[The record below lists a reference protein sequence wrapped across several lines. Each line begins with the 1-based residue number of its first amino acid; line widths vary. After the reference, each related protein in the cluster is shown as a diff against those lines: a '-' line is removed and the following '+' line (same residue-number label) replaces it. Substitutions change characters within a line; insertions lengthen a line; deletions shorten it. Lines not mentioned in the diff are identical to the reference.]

1 MPCTTPSR
9 SPAGGARSLA
19 LAWAT
24 AAVISA
30 RDARA
35 WYFPEHVV
43 IAHDGL
49 MQLPPEV
56 RDVISGAVDRARS
69 EGMELCAR
77 ADVPLEAVAQQ
88 RPLETRMIRTEVR
101 VDCVPYSA
109 LPALA
114 ADHANSAA
122 ELRTVLTTPKGIE
135 ITSAVAYEWGRFRGA
150 LERLPTASIERMS
163 FVHDLDVAFY
173 FIDPGYEVRA
183 QATRAHFV
191 DAGRSIADVM
201 RSAAGGDL
209 DNSLAQFL
217 AHHMRSLELAS
228 RGDSAEAILEH
239 AFAMHFLQDAFAAG
253 HLVMTAAAWKRGN
266 ARVRQRHD
274 FYNATGLPVGRALS
288 AEPCTTLGASSLELS
303 GLTPCWRTSGDGYL
317 SPSADAS
324 DRLHAARAVTKAELE
339 FALAIDPTRVTA
351 AVEALGERE
360 QLALG
365 QLVDPVPWWT
375 VDEAERRGLRESP
388 SRTVRL
394 VRAAAL
400 AIERLGKAARRT
412 PAIAIGAPAPTGLF
426 DANVL
431 AGALSP
437 CVPRA
442 ETDPSFAD
450 EGDGAPCE
458 LGHSLALATVGVS
471 LLRPLLVEWPVAQA
485 DPDTLEGESRHDL
498 GWAAQLLAAANA
510 NVLFAP
516 GAPVEFFAPA
526 ISVSAGFSYR
536 WGTYLPGRVDRPLFE
551 LNVGISAALQY
562 DSHGRAGGNPHVTFL
577 DQELRWPVVWELLTS
592 YPLPLDLRKG
602 HEAGRVLFFNG
613 VRAHEFVT
621 NPTPVLWGI
630 DFEALAIA
638 LSQGRGAYPLY
649 AASPELRLSVG
660 LASPKAAQPSFA
672 AGWGPTIGIE
682 FTGGY
687 ATFL

>member
-1 MPCTTPSR
+1 MRLLRTR
-9 SPAGGARSLA
+9 R
-19 LAWAT
+19 
-24 AAVISA
+24 SA
-30 RDARA
+30 RDLRLMAFAWAAAAIALARDAEA

-49 MQLPPEV
+49 MQLPPEL
-56 RDVISGAVDRARS
+56 RDVLGDAVSRARS
-69 EGMELCAR
+69 EGLALCAR
-77 ADVPLEAVAQQ
+77 VDVPLEALAQK
-88 RPLETRMIRTEVR
+88 RLLETRMIRTEVR

-114 ADHANSAA
+114 GDHATSAA

-135 ITSAVAYEWGRFRGA
+135 ITSAVAYEWGRFKGA
-150 LERLPTASIERMS
+150 LERLPTPSIERMS

-183 QATRAHFV
+183 QSTRAHFV
-191 DAGRSIADVM
+191 DAGRPIADVL
-201 RSAAGGDL
+201 RLAAGGDL

-228 RGDSAEAILEH
+228 RGGTAEAILEH

-266 ARVRQRHD
+266 GRVRQRHD
-274 FYNATGLPVGRALS
+274 FYNAAGLPVGHALD
-288 AEPCTTLGASSLELS
+288 AQPCTALGGSSLELS
-303 GLTPCWRTSGDGYL
+303 GLSPCWRTSGDGYL
-317 SPSADAS
+317 SRSTDAS
-324 DRLHAARAVTKAELE
+324 DRLHAARAVTKAEFE
-339 FALAIDPTRVTA
+339 FALALDPRRVVA
-351 AVEALGERE
+351 AVEQFGERE

-375 VDEAERRGLRESP
+375 VEETDRRGLRESP
-388 SRTVRL
+388 SRTMRL
-394 VRAAAL
+394 VRAAAV
-400 AIERLGKAARRT
+400 AIERIRTAARST
-412 PAIAIGAPAPTGLF
+412 PAIQIGTPAPPRLF
-426 DANVL
+426 EPNALADALN
-431 AGALSP
+431 P
-437 CVPRA
+437 CLPAA
-442 ETDPSFAD
+442 ETDAAFVD
-450 EGDGAPCE
+450 DGDHAPCE
-458 LGHSLALATVGVS
+458 PGHSLALATVGVS
-471 LLRPLLVEWPVAQA
+471 LLRPLLAEWPAAQA
-485 DPDTLEGESRHDL
+485 DPNMLEGESKPDL
-498 GWAAQLLAAANA
+498 GWAVQLLAAANA
-510 NVLFAP
+510 DVLFAP
-516 GAPVEFFAPA
+516 RTPVDFFAPS

-562 DSHGRAGGNPHVTFL
+562 DSHGQAGGNPHVTFL

-602 HEAGRVLFFNG
+602 HDAGRVLFFNG
-613 VRAHEFVT
+613 VRTHEVVT
-621 NPTPVLWGI
+621 NPIPVFWGI

-649 AASPELRLSVG
+649 AASPELRLSIGV
-660 LASPKAAQPSFA
+660 ANPKAAQPSLG
-672 AGWGPTIGIE
+672 AGWGPTLGIE